1 MQELQVVINSKTPL
15 GHFIYSLREL
25 GSRFARSTTIIHNSK
40 IILSKRNLVTWPR
53 RLGRNL
59 AQTLT
64 RMRLI
69 IERLYTYTRNLMKW
83 HRIEKVDVSL
93 LSFRIARVVPRLLI
107 LIMMLR
113 FLYRSEVEDGLS
125 ANWAGHRTACWHRKV
140 SSQTSWS
147 RDQIPLAQDN
157 LRPGKIGQKYAKFLP
172 PRSNSVASYWT
183 FQRGKIEQ
191 KIHF

>member
-1 MQELQVVINSKTPL
+1 MKRTQYPLTPL
-15 GHFIYSLREL
+15 EFSEASLWTPT
-25 GSRFARSTTIIHNSK
+25 SY
-40 IILSKRNLVTWPR
+40 LV
-53 RLGRNL
+53 L
-59 AQTLT
+59 TLE
-64 RMRLI
+64 I
-69 IERLYTYTRNLMKW
+69 W
-83 HRIEKVDVSL
+83 QRIEKVDVPL

-125 ANWAGHRTACWHRKV
+125 ANWAGHRTACWRRKV

-147 RDQIPLAQDN
+147 RDHWPNYVRFRGIRWFKIILE
-157 LRPGKIGQKYAKFLP
+157 LWIIHGKFRPGKIGQKYAKFLP